1 MRPRG
6 GDWGKVTDCLVH
18 KWYPFRCCNTA
29 DKKSQD
35 VQAKIDQGVS
45 AIRSS
50 SEYQAFIEQ
59 NKTAPP
65 PPVHF
70 KFEPH
75 LVGQT
80 QLATDAVVLD
90 DLTVDT
96 LRQRQQENAARLSEC
111 RSQASTDCS
120 SSKISS

>member
-1 MRPRG
+1 M
-6 GDWGKVTDCLVH
+6 
-18 KWYPFRCCNTA
+18 
-29 DKKSQD
+29 
-35 VQAKIDQGVS
+35 QAKIDQGVS

-65 PPVHF
+65 PPFHF

-96 LRQRQQENAARLSEC
+96 LRQRQQENEARLAEC
-111 RSQASTDCS
+111 RSQASYQLLA
-120 SSKISS
+120 KKRL

>member
-1 MRPRG
+1 MQ
-6 GDWGKVTDCLVH
+6 T
-18 KWYPFRCCNTA
+18 
-29 DKKSQD
+29 
-35 VQAKIDQGVS
+35 KIDQGVS

-50 SEYQAFIEQ
+50 SEYQTFIEQ

-70 KFEPH
+70 KFESH
-75 LVGQT
+75 LVGHT

-96 LRQRQQENAARLSEC
+96 LRQRQHDNEARLAEC
-111 RSQASTDCS
+111 RSQASYSTLSAC
-120 SSKISS
+120 

>member
-1 MRPRG
+1 M
-6 GDWGKVTDCLVH
+6 TE
-18 KWYPFRCCNTA
+18 FRIFLEIATFRFRSCNTA

-65 PPVHF
+65 PPFHF

-96 LRQRQQENAARLSEC
+96 LRQRQQENEARLAEC
-111 RSQASTDCS
+111 RSQASCISCS
-120 SSKISS
+120 QRRSC

>member
-1 MRPRG
+1 M
-6 GDWGKVTDCLVH
+6 
-18 KWYPFRCCNTA
+18 
-29 DKKSQD
+29 
-35 VQAKIDQGVS
+35 QAKIEQGVS

-50 SEYQAFIEQ
+50 SEYQVFIEQ

-70 KFEPH
+70 KFDTH

-111 RSQASTDCS
+111 RSQASYPLLELEDFFLAQCEILPT
-120 SSKISS
+120 

>member
-1 MRPRG
+1 M
-6 GDWGKVTDCLVH
+6 
-18 KWYPFRCCNTA
+18 
-29 DKKSQD
+29 
-35 VQAKIDQGVS
+35 QAKIDQGVS

-75 LVGQT
+75 LVGHT

-96 LRQRQQENAARLSEC
+96 LRQRQQENTARLSEC

-120 SSKISS
+120 SSKIFS

>member
-1 MRPRG
+1 M
-6 GDWGKVTDCLVH
+6 
-18 KWYPFRCCNTA
+18 
-29 DKKSQD
+29 
-35 VQAKIDQGVS
+35 QAKIDQGVS

-75 LVGQT
+75 LVGHT

-111 RSQASTDCS
+111 RSQVSYPLLDLEDIFLVRYEFHPTLLSTIQFKS
-120 SSKISS
+120 EKISAFT